1 MWRDS
6 NPCEQHSIIWFEHW
20 ASDYFH
26 VSSIYRNPI
35 IWALLLVVELT
46 SGLYYKPMTIV
57 NDDSRVVHK
66 LEASL
71 SDDARDVIYDHHMF
85 IIQATA
91 RTFSISAI
99 WIFESH
105 LENVLALRA
114 FWRVDKANGWSHCP
128 RQVSSVLPSPIAM
141 AEALWMHS
149 LQYRWPL
156 ELKREQN
163 NQWGE
168 ISCRFCRQ
176 VEALLPERFYNFQQ
190 QLKLEKKYLESS
202 EF

>member
-1 MWRDS
+1 MTTLG
-6 NPCEQHSIIWFEHW
+6 
-20 ASDYFH
+20 
-26 VSSIYRNPI
+26 SSIS
-35 IWALLLVVELT
+35 LKLHSLMMLET
-46 SGLYYKPMTIV
+46 S
-57 NDDSRVVHK
+57 
-66 LEASL
+66 
-71 SDDARDVIYDHHMF
+71 YDHHML
-85 IIQATA
+85 IVQATA

-190 QLKLEKKYLESS
+190 QLKLEKKYTYIWKPKNFMKFL
-202 EF
+202 FYYD